1 MPSAIDRILIAEQ
14 LDSVG
19 HSSAEVSVFSQFVEI
34 EAVLLGNQ
42 LLSLQ
47 PITPMQ
53 RTAPAFVN
61 TGNDSGDG
69 TVKGCGHNKKCPTS
83 KACDFRPLI
92 FP

>member
-19 HSSAEVSVFSQFVEI
+19 HSSAEVAVFSQFVAI

-47 PITPMQ
+47 PITPLQ
-53 RTAPAFVN
+53 WAASVFCEHRE
-61 TGNDSGDG
+61 
-69 TVKGCGHNKKCPTS
+69 
-83 KACDFRPLI
+83 
-92 FP
+92 